1 MDIDI
6 KQFLPVFIEECREGL
21 DVMESEL
28 LKLTPGTLD
37 REAINTV
44 FRVAHSIKGGAG
56 TFGFTALTEFTHVA
70 ETLLDDVRGNK
81 VTLSNDHISLLL
93 QSGDCLREW
102 IELVAQNISEP
113 PSSAASLKTQFDH
126 ELAAYSESL
135 CTESTETSTVADNES
150 AGVGWDIDF
159 TPGIDILKQGN
170 EPRLIFAELGDIGDL
185 TITPHLSHI
194 PSFVDLDP
202 HLIHIRW
209 QLALLG
215 NIDESLVHEAF
226 EWVEDESD
234 ISVKVLSDN
243 DHNLVSKG
251 HNLVNTE
258 VQNLTTSEDQDLN
271 KVELLSDEVKP
282 AKVIAAPQPA
292 AVQKTSESSS
302 IRVSI
307 DKVDSL
313 INMVGELVITQA
325 MLGEIGQNF
334 SLDKLAELKKGLMQ
348 LSLHTREMQDSV
360 MKIRMLPIQFAFNR
374 IPRMVRDLSS
384 QLGKNVTLRVQ
395 GEETELDKI
404 MLEKL
409 SDPIIHLVRN
419 ALDHGIET
427 IEERKLTDKSETA
440 FLDIKAFHQGGKIIV
455 EIRDDGRGLNREKIR
470 QKAIEK
476 SIISDTAALTAEQI
490 DGLIFAPGFSTVET
504 ISDISGR
511 GVGMDVVKRNIE
523 SLGGDIVVSSEEGK
537 GSCFAI
543 RLPLTLSIMDG
554 QLVRVSDKTYILPIM
569 SIIESLQL
577 KEEMVTRL
585 ADNTE
590 VFKLRDEFIPIIR
603 LHKVLNHNSEI
614 ASIADGLLVVVESGS
629 VKYGFFVDDLA
640 AQQQVVIKNLEDNF
654 IKVPCV
660 SGATILGNGTVA
672 LILDI
677 ADIVKTSIQG
687 RESSSNKTAFVA
699 A

>member
-6 KQFLPVFIEECREGL
+6 KQFQPVFIEECREGL
-21 DVMESEL
+21 DAMEAEL
-28 LKLTPGTLD
+28 LKLTPGTAD
-37 REAINTV
+37 KEAINTI

-56 TFGFTALTEFTHVA
+56 TFGFSALTEFTHVA
-70 ETLLDDVRGNK
+70 ETLLDDIRGDK
-81 VTLSNDHISLLL
+81 VALVDGHISLLL

-102 IELVAQNISEP
+102 IDLLEQDITVTPDSAKNLKLQFEQFLTGSSEQGGMSTFLQELPAVSGPENI
-113 PSSAASLKTQFDH
+113 
-126 ELAAYSESL
+126 
-135 CTESTETSTVADNES
+135 
-150 AGVGWDIDF
+150 GWDIRF
-159 TPGIDILKQGN
+159 IPGADILKQGN
-170 EPRLIFAELGDIGDL
+170 EPRLIFSELDDIGDL
-185 TITPHLSHI
+185 TIQPDLSSI
-194 PSFVDLDP
+194 PDFSSLDP
-202 HLIHIRW
+202 HSLFINW
-209 QLALLG
+209 QLTLLG
-215 NIDESLVHEAF
+215 KVDSGQIKEAF
-226 EWVEDESD
+226 EWVEDESEIIITALGSHNHEPELIEKPCD
-234 ISVKVLSDN
+234 AVIDAVLDVRSEGYEPTIVVEKDNTPRPTNTVKSSDR
-243 DHNLVSKG
+243 G
-251 HNLVNTE
+251 
-258 VQNLTTSEDQDLN
+258 
-271 KVELLSDEVKP
+271 
-282 AKVIAAPQPA
+282 
-292 AVQKTSESSS
+292 S

-325 MLGEIGQNF
+325 MLGEIGKNF
-334 SLDKLAELKKGLMQ
+334 TADKLCEFKKGLMQ
-348 LSLHTREMQDSV
+348 LSQHTREMQDSV

-374 IPRMVRDLSS
+374 IPRMVRDLST
-384 QLGKNVTLRVQ
+384 QLGKNVELRVC

-427 IEERKLTDKSETA
+427 IEERQQTGKSEIA
-440 FLDIKAFHQGGKIIV
+440 YLDINAFHQGGKIIV
-455 EIRDDGRGLNREKIR
+455 EISDDGRGLNRTKIQ

-476 SIISDTAALTAEQI
+476 GVISATANLSDEQI
-490 DGLIFAPGFSTVET
+490 DELIFAPGFSTVET

-523 SLGGDIVVSSEEGK
+523 SLGGDITVSTTPGK

-554 QLVRVSDKTYILPIM
+554 QLVKVGEQTYILPLM

-577 KEEMVTRL
+577 SDGVVTRL

-590 VFKLRDEFIPIIR
+590 IFKLRDEFIPIIR
-603 LHKVLNHNSEI
+603 LHQVLNQTNHIDKIS
-614 ASIADGLLVVVESGS
+614 DGILVVVESSKG
-629 VKYGFFVDDLA
+629 KYGLFVDDLA

-654 IKVPCV
+654 MKVTCV

-677 ADIVKTSIQG
+677 TDIVKLVAQ
-687 RESSSNKTAFVA
+687 EQANHANKSTFVA